1 MAHCIQSFW
10 ESGFSN
16 DMFIN
21 EDMFDKFAS
30 LFNRF
35 VRFSYSYCC
44 LIILWL
50 ASFVRTACWYH
61 DVFFFDVDTPYPCEL
76 LPDALLMFVF
86 MLWFSSC
93 GRFKRGV
100 ALRQYHEWK

>member
-61 DVFFFDVDTPYPCEL
+61 DVFFLTWTLLTHASYYQTPC
-76 LPDALLMFVF
+76 
-86 MLWFSSC
+86 
-93 GRFKRGV
+93 
-100 ALRQYHEWK
+100 